1 MTRAVWSSP
10 AQPKP
15 SLRVLGIVAFGWLA
29 GFLALGVLLSLVAEV
44 GSALAVWCVVAGM
57 CGAVAHASLL
67 LSPRYR
73 SLQANRVGV
82 LWLAAMALIVG
93 SSAIYSFLVPSE
105 GPSSGIL
112 AELVSAALYA
122 AIPVLL
128 GSFAASWV
136 AERAGA

>member
-15 SLRVLGIVAFGWLA
+15 SLRVLGIVIFGWLA
-29 GFLALGVLLSLVAEV
+29 GFLAIGVLLSLVAEV
-44 GSALAVWCVVAGM
+44 GSALAICCAVAGT
-57 CGAVAHASLL
+57 CGAVAHAGLL

-73 SLQANRVGV
+73 TLQANRVGV
-82 LWLAAMALIVG
+82 LWLAAMSLIVG
-93 SSAIYSFLVPSE
+93 WSAAYSFLAPIE

-112 AELVSAALYA
+112 AELVSVVLYA

-128 GSFAASWV
+128 GSFAASWL